1 MGIIAA
7 IAAAAAAAGACGALR
22 LDSTPHV
29 RGRIVAVAPGA
40 VTITHKSGR
49 TLRLRVD
56 PDTRVVWEGSLDATL
71 ADVCAAQRAHA
82 VLRPHA
88 PDAVAE
94 LRITGPRCA
103 P

>member
-1 MGIIAA
+1 VSIITG
-7 IAAAAAAAGACGALR
+7 IAAAAAAAGGCGPFL

-29 RGRIVAVAPGA
+29 RGRIVAVAPGG
-40 VTITHKSGR
+40 VTIRHKSGR
-49 TLRLRVD
+49 QLRLRVD
-56 PDTRVVWEGSLDATL
+56 PDTRVVREGSAGATL

-94 LRITGPRCA
+94 LRITGPRCT